1 MKKEDFLTFRK
12 MITPSI
18 IQIVFWIGVALC
30 VIGGIISII
39 GGATTKYG
47 GGAAVLYGILLLF
60 LGPLGIRICCEFI
73 IVVFRINDTLTEI
86 KGGIKGKTE

>member
-18 IQIVFWIGVALC
+18 IHIIFWIGVALC

-39 GGATTKYG
+39 GGAATRYG
-47 GGAAVLYGILLLF
+47 GGTTVLHGILLLF
-60 LGPLGIRICCEFI
+60 LGPLGVRIYCELI

-86 KGGIKGKTE
+86 KGSIKGKTE